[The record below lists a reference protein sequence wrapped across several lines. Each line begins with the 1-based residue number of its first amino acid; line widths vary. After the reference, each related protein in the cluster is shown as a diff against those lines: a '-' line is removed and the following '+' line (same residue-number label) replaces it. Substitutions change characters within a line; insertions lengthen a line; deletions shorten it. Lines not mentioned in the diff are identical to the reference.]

1 MSYLNSLNWRYAA
14 KRMNGGKLSQT
25 QLDNILEA
33 TRLSASSFGLQP
45 YTILVIENPEV
56 RAKLVPAAWNQP
68 QLTECS
74 HLLVFC
80 AWADV
85 TEAQVT
91 AYMEDTAQIR
101 GIDVAVLNDFK
112 GMILGALANRTAAEK
127 SEWAA
132 KQCYIALGSTLIAAA
147 LENVDATPM
156 EGFLPAQV
164 DEILGLA
171 AQGLRSVLLCPLGFR
186 AAEGDYLAG
195 AKKVR
200 RAKSKLFKF
209 I

>member
-1 MSYLNSLNWRYAA
+1 
-14 KRMNGGKLSQT
+14 
-25 QLDNILEA
+25 
-33 TRLSASSFGLQP
+33 
-45 YTILVIENPEV
+45 
-56 RAKLVPAAWNQP
+56 
-68 QLTECS
+68 
-74 HLLVFC
+74 
-80 AWADV
+80 
-85 TEAQVT
+85 
-91 AYMEDTAQIR
+91 
-101 GIDVAVLNDFK
+101 
-112 GMILGALANRTAAEK
+112 
-127 SEWAA
+127 
-132 KQCYIALGSTLIAAA
+132 
-147 LENVDATPM
+147 M